1 MNKNLFSLRSA
12 VLAAALAASS
22 VAAHAGTVISATL
35 SFDDVAAG
43 SNANSVLAPRG
54 SALRFVSPDREDD
67 LDEYGSETGTFHWV
81 DATATYG
88 EVKVIA
94 SEFAVSGGNVLSND
108 GQHILLS
115 FASPVTITAF
125 SVFQDKSG
133 FGNEQTDGSYFSFLD
148 ASGHEI
154 AGSQVFFTQFGN
166 PGLELKSTGTFANV
180 SSIFLPAGVNY
191 DNLSLTAV
199 AAVPEPGS
207 WALLGSGLL
216 LLGAMS
222 RRRRF

>member
-22 VAAHAGTVISATL
+22 VAAHAGTVISANF
-35 SFDDVAAG
+35 SFDDVASG
-43 SNANSVLAPRG
+43 SNANAVLAPWG
-54 SALRFVSPDREDD
+54 SAMRFVNPDREDD
-67 LDEYGSETGTFHWV
+67 LDEYGSATGTFHWI

-88 EVKVIA
+88 EVKVLT
-94 SEFAVSGGNVLSND
+94 SEYAVSGGNVLFND
-108 GQHILLS
+108 RQPILLS

-133 FGNEQTDGSYFSFLD
+133 FGNPQSDGSYFSFLD

-166 PGLELKSTGTFANV
+166 PGLELKSSGSFANV
-180 SSIFLPAGVNY
+180 SSILLPAGVHY
-191 DNLSLTAV
+191 DNLSVTAV
-199 AAVPEPGS
+199 ASVPEPGS

-216 LLGAMS
+216 LLGAIG
-222 RRRRF
+222 RRRRV